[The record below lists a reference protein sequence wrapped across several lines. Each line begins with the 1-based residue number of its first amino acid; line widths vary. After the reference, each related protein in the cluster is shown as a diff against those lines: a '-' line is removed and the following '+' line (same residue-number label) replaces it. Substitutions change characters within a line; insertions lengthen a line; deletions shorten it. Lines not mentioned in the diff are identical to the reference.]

1 MNLTENIKFNNFDK
15 KKPKKKLFK
24 LFKNLLNENN
34 QILKSLSDLYEDSW
48 SKNTILKFKKF
59 KNFLLIGMGGSV
71 MGSKAIYSFL
81 KTKIK
86 KNFFFLDN
94 FDKNNIEK
102 INRKNKLNLIVSKSG
117 NTLETISIS
126 NILIKQNSSNIFI
139 TEDKNNY
146 IRNLANKLKSE
157 VIEHNNYIGGRYSVL
172 SEVGMLPSK
181 LMGLKVKS
189 FRKLN
194 ELVKNKIFVNSLVSN
209 VSSILTHVKN
219 KRFNSVILNYD
230 ESSQDFFYWYQQLVA
245 ESLGKKGKGIFP
257 IISRMP
263 QDNHS
268 LMQFYLD
275 DKKKNFYTFFFVE
288 DKFSYKIKNNKLMN
302 SQNHLRNK
310 SLNSILYTQCIATQN
325 IFKKKKIPFRSFLI
339 KKKNE
344 STLGELFTF
353 FILETILLGKALNIN
368 PYDQPLVE
376 LIKKETKKNLI
387 NIY

>member
-275 DKKKNFYTFFFVE
+275 GIKNSFYTLFFV
-288 DKFSYKIKNNKLMN
+288 KNKNSQKIISKKILKSHNYIKNKNLN
-302 SQNHLRNK
+302 DISFSQF
-310 SLNSILYTQCIATQN
+310 CATETV
-325 IFKKKKIPFRSFLI
+325 FKKKRIPFRSLVVHHR
-339 KKKNE
+339 NE
-344 STLGELFTF
+344 KTLGELFTF
-353 FILETILLGKALNIN
+353 FMLETILLGMAMKVN
-368 PYDQPLVE
+368 PFNQPAVE
-376 LIKKETKKNLI
+376 LIKNETKNFLKTN
-387 NIY
+387 